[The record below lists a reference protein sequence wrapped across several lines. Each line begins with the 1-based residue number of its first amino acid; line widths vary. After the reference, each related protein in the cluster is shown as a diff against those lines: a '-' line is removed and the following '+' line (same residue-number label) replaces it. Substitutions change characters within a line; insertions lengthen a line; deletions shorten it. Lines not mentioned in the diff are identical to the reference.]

1 MKLITQKL
9 LAGLE
14 ALLKNPSSAKFRI
27 FNSLFPKMVP
37 FNTGMGA
44 RLVYLDDNSIK
55 VTLPNRRRNHNHL
68 GTIHACAI
76 ATAGEMS
83 AGLLLLRSFP
93 LSKYRLILKELKVTY
108 KYQAKLDLIAEATL
122 PSKIHDKA
130 SAELHDTGAV
140 EQKIKTLISDT
151 EGNSIADITSV
162 WQLKSW
168 DKVRT
173 KSPK

>member
-1 MKLITQKL
+1 MKHLTQKL
-9 LAGLE
+9 LVGLE
-14 ALLKNPSSAKFRI
+14 ALLKNPTPTKFRI
-27 FNSLFPKMVP
+27 FNGLFPRMVP

-44 RLVYLDDNSIK
+44 RLEFLDNNSIK
-55 VTLPNRRRNHNHL
+55 VTLPNKRRNHNHL

-93 LSKYRLILKELKVTY
+93 LTQYRLILKELKVTY
-108 KYQAKLDLIAEATL
+108 KYQARLDLRAEATL
-122 PSKIHDKA
+122 PAKSQEKA
-130 SAELHDTGAV
+130 SAELLDTGTT
-140 EQKIKTLISDT
+140 EQKIKTVITDI
-151 EGNSIADITSV
+151 EGNHIADITSA

-173 KSPK
+173 K